1 MKLLRDSRSRSEPDK
16 PPRPPGFRPPAE
28 DIWEPGFGSSH
39 MAPRG
44 MDGDPCG
51 PGGPV
56 LKISSDE
63 KDGAGA

>member
-1 MKLLRDSRSRSEPDK
+1 MILRRDTRTRAEQA
-16 PPRPPGFRPPAE
+16 PPRPPGSRPETTTEEA
-28 DIWEPGFGSSH
+28 WGFGSSH

-63 KDGAGA
+63 DGAAS